1 MTFDVHRKRV
11 VVVGGGRSGR
21 AAAELLVSK
30 GAQVVLSDAGETL
43 EGADALRARGI
54 EVELGPHQ
62 ADRFA
67 AADLI
72 VVSPGVPFEQEALV
86 AARAVGVPVIGEIEL
101 ASRWLSGRVIAITGT
116 KGKST
121 TTTLAARMLTE
132 AGFDVTAG
140 GNLGTALSAQVAQ
153 SRPSSLH
160 VVEVSSFQLE
170 ATDTFRPWIAVLLNL
185 AHDHLDRH
193 GSLEAY
199 GRAKARVFANQTP
212 ADWAVV
218 NADDPAA
225 LELARNA
232 RARRFDFGV
241 QTVTPGVTVDGA
253 QIVRRGP
260 TGATPLLPIAS
271 VRLPGRHLLSDVLAA
286 AAVGTVAG
294 VPPAAMRRAVE
305 GFNGLEHALERVAE
319 IDGIRFVN
327 DSKAT
332 NVVSARRAIETFDR
346 GVVAIMGGRFKG
358 GDLADL
364 REAVAQRATAVV
376 AIGEATP
383 LIHAALGGVA
393 PIHDAASMSDAVR
406 QAFAL
411 ARPRGVVLLAPA
423 CASFD
428 MFRDYAERGRA
439 FKDEVGKLK
448 SAPT

>member
-1 MTFDVHRKRV
+1 
-11 VVVGGGRSGR
+11 
-21 AAAELLVSK
+21 
-30 GAQVVLSDAGETL
+30 
-43 EGADALRARGI
+43 
-54 EVELGPHQ
+54 
-62 ADRFA
+62 
-67 AADLI
+67 
-72 VVSPGVPFEQEALV
+72 
-86 AARAVGVPVIGEIEL
+86 
-101 ASRWLSGRVIAITGT
+101 
-116 KGKST
+116 
-121 TTTLAARMLTE
+121 
-132 AGFDVTAG
+132 
-140 GNLGTALSAQVAQ
+140 
-153 SRPSSLH
+153 
-160 VVEVSSFQLE
+160 
-170 ATDTFRPWIAVLLNL
+170 
-185 AHDHLDRH
+185 
-193 GSLEAY
+193 
-199 GRAKARVFANQTP
+199 
-212 ADWAVV
+212 
-218 NADDPAA
+218 
-225 LELARNA
+225 
-232 RARRFDFGV
+232 
-241 QTVTPGVTVDGA
+241 
-253 QIVRRGP
+253 
-260 TGATPLLPIAS
+260 
-271 VRLPGRHLLSDVLAA
+271 
-286 AAVGTVAG
+286 
-294 VPPAAMRRAVE
+294 MRRAVE

-383 LIHAALGGVA
+383 LIHEALDGVT